1 MKPVSF
7 TSVLHYGV
15 FPKPLCASAAGWR
28 LIRLLLTHYELNLHS
43 IYRLKPRG
51 PGGRVWMGPWEM
63 VVWRWGCGVR
73 DWMGKCP
80 FRRSRQRVYSL
91 RHVKNC
97 NMVPVHSSCPTISST
112 ASAPQYCES
121 SLYCFHV
128 PGQVGLLS
136 MVAPGLLY
144 TTLFFIL
151 QYVRNTVTGHQLLL
165 TYDSRALAS

>member
-1 MKPVSF
+1 MNW
-7 TSVLHYGV
+7 T
-15 FPKPLCASAAGWR
+15 
-28 LIRLLLTHYELNLHS
+28 LHS
-43 IYRLKPRG
+43 VYRLKPRG

-121 SLYCFHV
+121 SLYCSHV
-128 PGQVGLLS
+128 PGQYHVTSWAAKHGGSWLALHHPLLHFAICQEYCHWSPVTIGLWLPC
-136 MVAPGLLY
+136 PGKLGEHPSQQTGNFRISLLKEK
-144 TTLFFIL
+144 L
-151 QYVRNTVTGHQLLL
+151 GW
-165 TYDSRALAS
+165 